1 MFRDPGQVARGKVIQ
16 RAREN
21 FNEDIDTWN
30 RENGRYID
38 GATREKESDKRER

>member
-21 FNEDIDTWN
+21 FTEDIDT
-30 RENGRYID
+30 RATGRT
-38 GATREKESDKRER
+38 GGT